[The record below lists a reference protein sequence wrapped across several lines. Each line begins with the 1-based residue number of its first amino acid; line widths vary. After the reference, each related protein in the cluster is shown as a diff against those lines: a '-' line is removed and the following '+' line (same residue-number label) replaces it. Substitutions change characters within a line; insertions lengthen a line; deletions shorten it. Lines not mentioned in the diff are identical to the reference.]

1 MFGSI
6 WQIVRGSYT
15 RRRSG
20 IDKGNIEHLR
30 ADLRFRLAMVEYAY
44 FGRSGKRVTRCLAEL
59 RAILGDKAMHRY
71 LRTLDPDLRT
81 QFVERFQGARRDTG
95 SATDFMAPERPAA
108 GPASGTARILPD
120 FARAAA
126 ASNVVPINHAAR
138 KPDATRTGDPAEA
151 VPRANPDPR
160 SLDSGD

>member
-59 RAILGDKAMHRY
+59 RATLGDKAMHRY
-71 LRTLDPDLRT
+71 LRSLDPDLRT
-81 QFVERFQGARRDTG
+81 QFVERFQGARRNTG
-95 SATDFMAPERPAA
+95 SELDSLMPEQPAA
-108 GPASGTARILPD
+108 GPAGTPPGSAGI
-120 FARAAA
+120 AA
-126 ASNVVPINHAAR
+126 ASNVVPFNHAVR
-138 KPDATRTGDPAEA
+138 KPGGPETGVPGEA

-160 SLDSGD
+160 SVDSGD

>member
-15 RRRSG
+15 RRRTG

-59 RAILGDKAMHRY
+59 RTILGDKAMHRY

-81 QFVERFQGARRDTG
+81 QFVERFQGARRNTG
-95 SATDFMAPERPAA
+95 SEMDSLMPERLAA
-108 GPASGTARILPD
+108 GTPEMAEV
-120 FARAAA
+120 AAV
-126 ASNVVPINHAAR
+126 SNVVPFNHAAR
-138 KPDATRTGDPAEA
+138 KPGGPETGVPGEA

-160 SLDSGD
+160 SVDSSD

>member
-15 RRRSG
+15 QRRTG

-44 FGRSGKRVTRCLAEL
+44 FGRSGRRVTRCLAEL
-59 RAILGDKAMHRY
+59 KAILGDKAIHRY

-81 QFVERFQGARRDTG
+81 QFVERFQGARRNSG
-95 SATDFMAPERPAA
+95 SEMDPMMPEQPDA
-108 GPASGTARILPD
+108 GASPN

-126 ASNVVPINHAAR
+126 ASNVVPFNHAAR
-138 KPDATRTGDPAEA
+138 KPGGDTTGDPVEA

-160 SLDSGD
+160 SLDSSD